1 MMASKDPMSKETVSK
16 APVSKEAVSKKSVS
30 TGTEYLV
37 VGKIGA
43 PYGVRGW
50 AKLYS
55 FTEQVDRLLD
65 YDPWYTN
72 PKNSKDSAAADGGW
86 IIASV
91 TEVKTHGKGL
101 VAKFKGCEDRD
112 AAARLTGQEIAIRRD
127 QLPPSEEGEYYWGE
141 LQGLTV
147 LTVDGVSLGVVD
159 HLLETGANDVLVVK
173 GDRKRLIPYV
183 LGPIVKNVDLVAGTM
198 QVDWDADFE

>member
-1 MMASKDPMSKETVSK
+1 MSKETDSSK
-16 APVSKEAVSKKSVS
+16 
-30 TGTEYLV
+30 TQYLI

-50 AKLYS
+50 VKLYS
-55 FTEQVDRLLD
+55 FTEPVDNLLD
-65 YDPWYTN
+65 YDPWYTHAASSTGA
-72 PKNSKDSAAADGGW
+72 NSDDW
-86 IIASV
+86 EIAPV
-91 TEVKTHGKGL
+91 NEAKTHGKGF
-101 VAKFKGCEDRD
+101 VAKFKGADDRD

-127 QLPPSEEGEYYWGE
+127 QLPPATEGEYYWSD
-141 LQGLTV
+141 LTGLTV

-173 GDRKRLIPYV
+173 GDRERLIPYV
-183 LGPIVKNVDLVAGTM
+183 LGPIVKNVDLDAGTM

>member
-1 MMASKDPMSKETVSK
+1 MTSKEKTSQEK
-16 APVSKEAVSKKSVS
+16 PSKESVS
-30 TGTEYLV
+30 TETKYLV

-50 AKLYS
+50 SKLHS
-55 FTEQVDRLLD
+55 FTEQVSNLFD

-86 IIASV
+86 VIASV

-101 VAKFKGCEDRD
+101 VAQFKGCEDRD

-127 QLPPSEEGEYYWGE
+127 QLPPASEGEYYWGD
-141 LQGLTV
+141 LKGLAV
-147 LTVDGVSLGVVD
+147 VTVDGVSLGIVD

-173 GDRKRLIPYV
+173 GDRERLIPYV
-183 LGPIVKNVDLVAGTM
+183 MGPIVKAVDLAAGTL
-198 QVDWDADFE
+198 QVDWDPDFD

>member
-1 MMASKDPMSKETVSK
+1 MTSTETVS
-16 APVSKEAVSKKSVS
+16 
-30 TGTEYLV
+30 TETQYLV

-50 AKLYS
+50 LKLYS
-55 FTEQVDRLLD
+55 YTDPLDNLLD
-65 YDPWYTN
+65 YDPWYTRPIN
-72 PKNSKDSAAADGGW
+72 NKAPATGDTGW
-86 IIASV
+86 DIAPV

-101 VAKFKGCEDRD
+101 VAKFRGADDRD

-127 QLPPSEEGEYYWGE
+127 QLPPAAEGEYYWSD

-147 LTVDGVSLGVVD
+147 LTVEGIVLGVVD

-173 GDRKRLIPYV
+173 GDRERLIPYV
-183 LGPIVKNVDLVAGTM
+183 LGPIVKAVDLHAGTL
-198 QVDWDADFE
+198 QVDWDPDCE

>member
-1 MMASKDPMSKETVSK
+1 MSKETDS
-16 APVSKEAVSKKSVS
+16 SQ
-30 TGTEYLV
+30 TQYLI

-50 AKLYS
+50 TKLYS
-55 FTEQVDRLLD
+55 FTEPMDNLLD

-72 PKNSKDSAAADGGW
+72 PHSTPKNSKDVAASDDGW
-86 IIASV
+86 VIAPIN
-91 TEVKTHGKGL
+91 EVKTHGKGF
-101 VAKFKGCEDRD
+101 VAKFKGADDRD

-127 QLPPSEEGEYYWGE
+127 QLPPASEGEYYWGD
-141 LQGLTV
+141 LAGLTV
-147 LTVDGVSLGVVD
+147 LTMDGVSLGVVD

-173 GDRKRLIPYV
+173 GDRQRLIPYV
-183 LGPIVKNVDLVAGTM
+183 LGPIVKKVDLEAGTM